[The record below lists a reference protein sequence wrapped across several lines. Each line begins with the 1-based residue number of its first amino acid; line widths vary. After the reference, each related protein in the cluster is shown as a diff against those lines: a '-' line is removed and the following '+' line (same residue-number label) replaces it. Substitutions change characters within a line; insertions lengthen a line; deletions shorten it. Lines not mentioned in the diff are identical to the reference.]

1 MIRMPR
7 TLNLSITFTNLT
19 RRFADM
25 KGITAKLLTV
35 ICFLLVAAV
44 TYMQSGCARIVP
56 PSGGPKDTLPPVLV
70 KAVPKDS
77 LLNMPLTNIKIT
89 LTFDEYVQLDNATTN
104 LIVNPTLKK
113 IPIVENVLKQVTVK
127 IKDTLEPNTTYSL
140 NFGNGIK
147 DVNEGNILKNFT
159 YVFSTGK
166 YLDSGTIGG
175 RVTLAKDNKVDSTLL
190 VVLQRHLDDSAV
202 AKETPRYTTRVDK
215 KGRFLFRNIATG
227 TYAIYALKDAGD
239 KKYHDKSDNFAFYD
253 SAVHI
258 TNFFSVKDSI
268 FLFAYAELSTKPN
281 TTASGANKSNNT
293 SQKKPSKKEKEKEK
307 LHVSTDLANGK
318 QDLLSPLIL
327 AYDQPIK
334 TLDTTQLRL
343 TDTNYH
349 DVPYRFEVVDTNMKK
364 FKIHYGWKE
373 DSVFKLIIG
382 KGFATD
388 TNGVQLGASDTLRFG
403 TKREADYGSLRL
415 RFKNVDFGQHPV
427 LQFIQND
434 KVVDSIKITEP
445 EFYRELY
452 HPGEYELRVLYDL
465 NQNMKWDPG
474 SFFGL
479 HKQPEMVKSPKQPK
493 IKVRGNGWEN
503 EYDVVL

>member
-1 MIRMPR
+1 
-7 TLNLSITFTNLT
+7 
-19 RRFADM
+19 M
-25 KGITAKLLTV
+25 KGITARLLT
-35 ICFLLVAAV
+35 ISCFLLVGAI

-77 LLNMPLTNIKIT
+77 LLNMPLTNVKIL
-89 LTFDEYVQLDNATTN
+89 LTFDEYVQLDNATSN
-104 LIVNPTLKK
+104 LIINPTLKK
-113 IPIVENVLKQVTVK
+113 IPIVENVLKTVSVK

-147 DVNEGNILKNFT
+147 DVNEGNILRNFT

-166 YLDSGTIGG
+166 YIDSGTIGG
-175 RVTLAKDNKVDSTLL
+175 RVTLAKDNKIDSTLL
-190 VVLQRHLDDSAV
+190 IVLHRHTDDSAV
-202 AKETPRYTTRVDK
+202 AKETPRYTTRVDR

-253 SAVHI
+253 NPVTVTSK
-258 TNFFSVKDSI
+258 FSVRDSI

-281 TTASGANKSNNT
+281 TTANGTNKNNNT
-293 SQKKPSKKEKEKEK
+293 SQKKPSKKEKEK
-307 LHVSTDLANGK
+307 LHVSTDLQNGK

-327 AYDQPIK
+327 TYDQPIK
-334 TLDTTQLRL
+334 TLDTPQLRL
-343 TDTNYH
+343 TDTNFNDIQYKL
-349 DVPYRFEVVDTNMKK
+349 VAADTTMKK
-364 FKIHYGWKE
+364 FKLYYGWKE

-382 KGFATD
+382 KTFATD
-388 TNGVQLGASDTLRFG
+388 TNGVTLGASDTLRFG
-403 TKREADYGSLRL
+403 TKRESEYGSLRL
-415 RFKNVDFGQHPV
+415 RFKNVDFAQHPV

-434 KVVDSIKITEP
+434 KVVDSVHIDPGEW
-445 EFYRELY
+445 YRELY
-452 HPGEYELRVLYDL
+452 HPGEYELRILYDA
-465 NQNMKWDPG
+465 NQNGTWDPG
-474 SFFGL
+474 SFFGI
-479 HKQPEMVKSPKQPK
+479 HKQPERVMSPKQPK